1 MAMKFITFFF
11 CIDPYKFPLFKLSSK
26 ILWLKLKK
34 KCYEVCMH
42 TQSCPTL

>member
-34 KCYEVCMH
+34 KM
-42 TQSCPTL
+42 L